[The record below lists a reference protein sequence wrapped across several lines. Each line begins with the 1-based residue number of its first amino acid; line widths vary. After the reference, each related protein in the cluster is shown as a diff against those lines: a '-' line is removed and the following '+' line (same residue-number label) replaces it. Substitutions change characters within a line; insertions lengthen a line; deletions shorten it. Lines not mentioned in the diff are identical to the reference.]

1 MIRRFTFP
9 TAYTIAIFA
18 IIFVAIL
25 TWIMPT
31 GSYNYRIDGTDNVIS
46 AAQVSSYH
54 GSKRILPVPDTYTK
68 TPGNP
73 QGFFSVIE
81 APIRGFYQS
90 VGVILFVIVIGG
102 FLGIIMNTGAIDAGI
117 AIVIEKL
124 KGKEGIMIVILM
136 CILALGGTTFSMGE
150 ETLAFYPVLIP
161 VMLVAGYDSVVAF
174 LVLVLGSQT
183 GCLAALV
190 SPFSTGIASRFIGI
204 GVGDGMGLR
213 IVLLIVILVIN
224 IMIVLAYASKVK
236 KNPECSLIA
245 LDKRE
250 ELEKH
255 YLHGIVDGKFP
266 VFNAKRKMV
275 ITLFMLTFAIY
286 IYGILPFDSLGITFL
301 PTWGWGFLEMTAL
314 FGVSGILIGFL
325 YGMKEKEIV
334 DNFMT
339 GACDLLGVAI
349 IIGLARGITVI
360 MQHGLIIDTVL
371 YWSSLAIKGFSSV
384 VCINIIYLVHIVLSF
399 LIPSTSGLA
408 AVSMPIMGPL
418 AAFKAIPKDLVVT
431 AYMAASGIVNYITPT
446 SAIVMGGL
454 VIAKIS
460 YAKFLKF
467 IIPRLL
473 LVLLVSMILL
483 SVGLLFS

>member
-1 MIRRFTFP
+1 MKKKFNFP
-9 TAYTIAIFA
+9 TAYSIAVLA
-18 IIFVAIL
+18 IVLVAIL

-31 GSYNYRIDGTDNVIS
+31 GSYNYKVDGTNNVIP
-46 AAQVSSYH
+46 AAKVRSYH
-54 GSKRILPVPDTYTK
+54 GDKKLLPVPGTYTSM
-68 TPGNP
+68 PGNP
-73 QGFFSVIE
+73 QGVFKIVE
-81 APIRGFYQS
+81 APIQGFYQS
-90 VGVILFVIVIGG
+90 VGIILFVIVIGG

-124 KGKEGIMIVILM
+124 KGKESVMIIILM

-174 LVLVLGSQT
+174 LVLVLGTQT

-213 IVLLIVILVIN
+213 VVILIVVLVIN
-224 IMIVLAYASKVK
+224 ILIILFYASRVK
-236 KNPECSLIA
+236 KNPACSLVA
-245 LDKRE
+245 DKRE

-266 VFNAKRKMV
+266 EFNRKRKMV
-275 ITLFMLTFAIY
+275 IILFVLTFLIY
-286 IYGILPFDSLGITFL
+286 IYGILPFKSLGINFL
-301 PTWGWGFLEMTAL
+301 PTLGWGFLEMTAL
-314 FGVSGILIGFL
+314 FGASGIIIGFL
-325 YGMKEKEIV
+325 YGMKEKDIV
-334 DNFMT
+334 DNFMS

-360 MQHGLIIDTVL
+360 MEHGLIIDTVL
-371 YWSSLAIKGFSSV
+371 YWSSMAIKGFSSI

-408 AVSMPIMGPL
+408 AISMPIMGPL
-418 AAFKAIPKDLVVT
+418 ATFKGIPKDLVVT
-431 AYMAASGIVNYITPT
+431 AYMAASGIVNFVTPT

-454 VIAKIS
+454 VIAKFS
-460 YAKFLKF
+460 YAKYLKF
-467 IIPRLL
+467 IIPRLFFIFL
-473 LVLLVSMILL
+473 ASMILL
-483 SVGLLFS
+483 SLGLIFS